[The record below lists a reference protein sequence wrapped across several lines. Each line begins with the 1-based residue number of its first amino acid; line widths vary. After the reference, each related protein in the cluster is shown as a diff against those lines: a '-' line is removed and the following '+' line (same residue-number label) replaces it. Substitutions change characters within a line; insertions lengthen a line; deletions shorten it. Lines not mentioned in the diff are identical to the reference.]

1 MKFRRQTPLLPV
13 DDLEEVVRFY
23 QDALGFELIDSH
35 QVQGELEW
43 CRLRSGKAQLMF
55 YSPVA
60 DGDAPAELRDRKAV
74 ALYLIPED
82 LYALHEQ
89 LAGQGYKVGE
99 IRATFYGMD
108 EFDMPDVT
116 GYTLMFGQSSDARLD
131 SDI

>member
-1 MKFRRQTPLLPV
+1 MKFLRQTPLLPV
-13 DDLEEVVRFY
+13 DDVEEVIRFY
-23 QDALGFELIDSH
+23 RDALGFEVVDSH

-43 CRLRSGKAQLMF
+43 CRLRSGKAELMF
-55 YSPVA
+55 YSPLA

-74 ALYLIPED
+74 ALYLRPED

-89 LAGQGYKVGE
+89 LVGQGHKVGG

-116 GYTLMFGQSSDARLD
+116 GYTLVFGQPSDAKLG
-131 SDI
+131 SEL